1 MHKFEWLS
9 ARYKAGNTA
18 EFSAVI
24 FSSCGESSILRRQFS
39 PTSGGIGSRSA
50 QNGGHPYSHT
60 SVRNQSNSAPVKI
73 YVSVWISS
81 KVRKLLRNAQ
91 F

>member
-1 MHKFEWLS
+1 MSGFLPYIKQIVPLNFQQS
-9 ARYKAGNTA
+9 
-18 EFSAVI
+18 
-24 FSSCGESSILRRQFS
+24 FS
-39 PTSGGIGSRSA
+39 PVVGKAQSCAVSFHPQVGGIGSRSA
-50 QNGGHPYSHT
+50 QNGGPPYSHT